1 MATLYN
7 THVHVS
13 KTRAASAEMIFW
25 SNLAVDD
32 KKEEKDHLAS
42 PI

>member
-13 KTRAASAEMIFW
+13 KTRAAAEMIFW